1 MHLLVPL
8 HCRRLCAYREPHL
21 RGAMTDGSCPPANP
35 PQLASVP
42 RMNAEAF
49 SKLFNESVQDVLLVM
64 YLANM
69 TRTQLILADK
79 LSIGAV

>member
-1 MHLLVPL
+1 MIIMFQLTPMRSTCV
-8 HCRRLCAYREPHL
+8 
-21 RGAMTDGSCPPANP
+21 
-35 PQLASVP
+35 QLASVP

-79 LSIGAV
+79 LSIGTYGY